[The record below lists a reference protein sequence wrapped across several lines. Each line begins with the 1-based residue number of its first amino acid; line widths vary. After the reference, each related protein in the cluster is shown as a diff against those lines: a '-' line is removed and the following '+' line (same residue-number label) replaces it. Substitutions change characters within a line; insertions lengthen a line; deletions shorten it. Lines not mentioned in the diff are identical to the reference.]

1 MRGTT
6 CVTQLSLAHRFMIA
20 SLLTLAMGMSGI
32 GWWVGQQIEDGVA
45 QRTAA
50 TTALYVDSLIAPQLE
65 DLERNQPLSEDH
77 RASLSRLLHE
87 TPLGQQMV
95 VLKIWDRDGRVVYST
110 DASTIGQVF
119 PIKPWLGLALQG
131 TVSAKISNLDDEENV
146 AERQR
151 FARLLEMYTPIR
163 QHTTGQVVAVA
174 EFYQQVDDLQ
184 REIDAAQQ
192 RSWLVVG
199 VAALVMYLLLAGFVQ
214 RASNMIDR
222 QQVTLQTQVGQLQDL
237 LAQNQRLHDRVRR
250 AAARTTALNERV
262 LRRISAELHDGPAQ
276 DLGLALL
283 RLDHSLVHCTGCTSR
298 ADNQAAIDN
307 LNIIQSSLRRA
318 MQEIRAIS
326 TGLGVPQ
333 LTRLTPHDV
342 VERVVRTHERRT
354 GTKVMLRANDLPEDA
369 SLAAKITLYRFLQEA
384 LTNAYRHADG
394 VGQTAIVD
402 ADADRLRIEVCDQ
415 GPGFVGTLIDDGEQH
430 LGLVG
435 MRERVESL
443 GGIFEIV
450 SLTGQGTRVS
460 ARFPV
465 YAGEGAV

>member
-1 MRGTT
+1 MRGRMFTT
-6 CVTQLSLAHRFMIA
+6 RLSLAHRFMLT
-20 SLLTLAMGMSGI
+20 SLLTLAVGMSGI

-65 DLERNQPLSEDH
+65 DLEPNQPLTPDH
-77 RASLSRLLHE
+77 RANLSRLLQD
-87 TPLGQQMV
+87 TPLGQQIV
-95 VLKIWDRDGRVVYST
+95 VLKVWDREGRVVYST
-110 DASTIGQVF
+110 DAATIGQVF
-119 PIKPWLGLALQG
+119 PIKPWLALALQG
-131 TVSAKISNLDDEENV
+131 TVSAKISDLEDEENI
-146 AERQR
+146 AERQH

-184 REIDAAQQ
+184 REIDDAQR

-199 VAALVMYLLLAGFVQ
+199 VAALVMYLLLSSFVQ
-214 RASNMIDR
+214 HASTTIAS
-222 QQVTLQTQVGQLQDL
+222 QQVRLQTQVGQLQSL
-237 LAQNQRLHDRVRR
+237 LSQNQRLHDRVRR

-283 RLDHSLVHCTGCTSR
+283 RLDHSIVCCTGCTIG
-298 ADNQAAIDN
+298 ADNQAAIEN

-333 LTRLTPHDV
+333 LTRLTPRDV

-354 GTKVMLRANDLPEDA
+354 GTTVSLTTTELPDDA

-384 LTNAYRHADG
+384 LTNAYRHAAG
-394 VGQTAIVD
+394 LGQVATVA
-402 ADADRLRIEVCDQ
+402 AEADRLRIEVCDQ
-415 GPGFVGTLIDDGEQH
+415 GPGFAGAPIDDCEQH

-443 GGIFEIV
+443 GGVFEIA
-450 SLTGQGTRVS
+450 SLAGQGTRVS

-465 YAGEGAV
+465 HAGEGSL